1 MPFEFALE
9 LDARVLAFASA
20 CVALVMAFGLWPCTR
35 PARSAAVSSV
45 QQSTNTSGRTRER
58 AVAGRVMLIAQL
70 GACTVLLIGAGLLW
84 RTVSNLRSQEL
95 GFDRNVLLVSLSPG
109 QAGYSEQAAA
119 MLLQRVRERLSA
131 VPGIQAIGMSG
142 PALLDPTN
150 YWIDRSQR
158 LTTDRGMVLPDVRW
172 TFAAVGAGYFE
183 AVGMSIV
190 NGRTFEE
197 RDAQPPADAVVINR
211 SLATVLF
218 ANESPIGRR
227 FRMSPRGPMQSVI
240 GVVNDAKQTS
250 PRDRT
255 LGVVYVPLRGFN
267 HVVLAVRTAGP
278 PADAAAVVRH
288 QLSSIAGDLPIE
300 KVRTIAEV
308 LDTAIAQERLMSA
321 IALFLAA
328 MVIAIGCVG
337 LYALMSY
344 DVERRTHELGV
355 RLALGATNRN
365 VVTMVLRDSAGLVLP
380 GLAIGVPLGIAAS
393 RPLTSQLYGV
403 ETHDPWT
410 LASVALVLTV
420 VALLAT
426 FRPAQKASRID
437 PIALLRSE

>member
-1 MPFEFALE
+1 M
-9 LDARVLAFASA
+9 
-20 CVALVMAFGLWPCTR
+20 
-35 PARSAAVSSV
+35 
-45 QQSTNTSGRTRER
+45 
-58 AVAGRVMLIAQL
+58 
-70 GACTVLLIGAGLLW
+70 
-84 RTVSNLRSQEL
+84 
-95 GFDRNVLLVSLSPG
+95 
-109 QAGYSEQAAA
+109 
-119 MLLQRVRERLSA
+119 
-131 VPGIQAIGMSG
+131 
-142 PALLDPTN
+142 
-150 YWIDRSQR
+150 
-158 LTTDRGMVLPDVRW
+158 
-172 TFAAVGAGYFE
+172 
-183 AVGMSIV
+183 
-190 NGRTFEE
+190 
-197 RDAQPPADAVVINR
+197 INR

-255 LGVVYVPLRGFN
+255 MGVAYLPLRGFN

-288 QLSSIAGDLPIE
+288 QLGSIAGDLPIE

-355 RLALGATNRN
+355 RLALGATSTN

-437 PIALLRSE
+437 PIALLRTE